1 MKKNLINPLYYNL
14 YAIRISF
21 SGNSLKNNHLKK
33 LLLFVLITTSF
44 VSCKTTNYSGQAVAP
59 TVTMNYN
66 IEIDLEIDKSKTLQA
81 TSTTSVYFGV
91 FKSQDTF
98 YSDALTSNGGIGE
111 LEKKAATYKALKG
124 TPYDILV
131 NPKYIIEV
139 QKSLFIKKVTA
150 TVAGY
155 GAKVKIK

>member
-1 MKKNLINPLYYNL
+1 MKKNLINLVYCTFYK
-14 YAIRISF
+14 IRILF
-21 SGNSLKNNHLKK
+21 RDNALKNYYLKN
-33 LLLFVLITTSF
+33 LLLLLLLITSL
-44 VSCKTTNYSGQAVAP
+44 VSCKTTNYSGQSVQP
-59 TVTMNYN
+59 TITMNYN
-66 IEIDLEIDKSKTLQA
+66 IDIDVEIDKSKTLQA

-91 FKSQDTF
+91 FKSQDNF
-98 YSDALTSNGGIGE
+98 FSDALTSNSGIGE

-139 QKSLFIKKVTA
+139 QKSLFVKKVTA